1 MTYFLHSDKNVRAF
15 SGIFVEDMQKLK
27 DEINEHLILADE
39 IVCLLGEY
47 DNSICEKFV
56 DLSERVEFDL
66 LVDE

>member
-1 MTYFLHSDKNVRAF
+1 M
-15 SGIFVEDMQKLK
+15 
-27 DEINEHLILADE
+27 DEINELLSWADE

-56 DLSERVEFDL
+56 NLRKRIDFDL